1 MGLTEDRDEEP
12 KQRKRSE
19 WSKYS
24 KCSGIDIE
32 KVSPIFFPEQ
42 RGRPRKI
49 PPHEGICSVCPV
61 MNECLNYALVHN
73 EKGVWGNS
81 TESQR
86 NRLKKYYPQF
96 VKNLKEQARRE
107 GWLEHHPDPEQVLAP
122 VLQLPIRQ
130 EAAPSIE
137 DWLDAL

>member
-1 MGLTEDRDEEP
+1 MGLIENDDEEP

-24 KCSGIDIE
+24 ACVGEPS
-32 KVSPIFFPEQ
+32 SIFFPEK

-49 PPHEGICSVCPV
+49 PAYAAICSTCPV
-61 MNECLNYALVHN
+61 MNECLNYALVHD

-96 VKNLKEQARRE
+96 VNDLKEQARLE
-107 GWLEHHPDPEQVLAP
+107 GWLEHYPDPEETIAP
-122 VLQLPIRQ
+122 VIELPVRQ
-130 EAAPSIE
+130 EQNPSIE